1 MHIALIGATGGS
13 GRHLI
18 DLALQNGHRVTALA
32 RTPSKL
38 DNVASQIGVRRADGR
53 DRDSLFD
60 ALDGDIDAVVT
71 IVGASGLLEA
81 RKVTDLYSVSAR
93 NLIRAMQ
100 ARGLDR
106 LIAVSSS
113 GVEPQANDGWFY
125 VNVLK
130 RFFLNPMY
138 EDMQRMESLIEESPL
153 NYTIVRPPYLTKG
166 EATGQ
171 YRIRKGGN
179 LADDGSLRRGDLAHF
194 LRETAENPTEY
205 ARMVVAVSE

>member
-18 DLALQNGHRVTALA
+18 DLALDKGHRVTALA
-32 RTPSKL
+32 RTPAKL
-38 DNVASQIGVRRADGR
+38 QDVASRIEVRQADGR
-53 DRDSLFD
+53 DRDSLYD
-60 ALDGDIDAVVT
+60 ALDGPIDAVVT

-81 RKVTDLYSVSAR
+81 RKVTDLYSVSAD
-93 NLIRAMQ
+93 NLIDAMT

-113 GVEPQANDGWFY
+113 GVEPQENDGWFY
-125 VNVLK
+125 VNILK

-138 EDMQRMESLIEESPL
+138 EDMQRMESLIQASSL

-166 EATGQ
+166 PPTGR

-179 LADDGSLRRGDLAHF
+179 LPDDASLRRGDLAHF
-194 LRETAENPTEY
+194 LR
-205 ARMVVAVSE
+205 RAVEEPEEFSQTIAAISE

>member
-1 MHIALIGATGGS
+1 MHIALIGATGGT

-38 DNVASQIGVRRADGR
+38 EDVASRIEVRKADGR
-53 DRDSLFD
+53 DRDSLYA
-60 ALDGDIDAVVT
+60 ALDGPFDAVVT

-81 RKVTDLYSVSAR
+81 RKVTDLYSVSAT
-93 NLIRAMQ
+93 NLIDAME
-100 ARGLDR
+100 ARGLNR

-113 GVEPQANDGWFY
+113 GVEPQENDGWFY

-138 EDMQRMESLIEESPL
+138 GDMQRMESRIQASPL
-153 NYTIVRPPYLTKG
+153 DYTIVRPPYLTKG
-166 EATGQ
+166 DATGT

-179 LADDGSLRRGDLAHF
+179 LPDDGSLRRGDLAHF
-194 LRETAENPTEY
+194 LRETIETPEPY
-205 ARMVVAVSE
+205 SRMVVAVSE